1 MEAFMKKLRLSKKW
15 SKKLKNMPE
24 TGMGY
29 QSVKILLKDGRAF
42 IGIVENSEFITK
54 IKESDTIPFSKS
66 DIKDIK
72 LTHEKF

>member
-1 MEAFMKKLRLSKKW
+1 MEKMRLPKKW
-15 SKKLKNMPE
+15 SKKLENMPE

-29 QSVKILLKDGRAF
+29 QTVEILLKDGRTF
-42 IGIVENSEFITK
+42 TGIIENSKFITR
-54 IKESDTIPFSKS
+54 IKESNTIPFSKS